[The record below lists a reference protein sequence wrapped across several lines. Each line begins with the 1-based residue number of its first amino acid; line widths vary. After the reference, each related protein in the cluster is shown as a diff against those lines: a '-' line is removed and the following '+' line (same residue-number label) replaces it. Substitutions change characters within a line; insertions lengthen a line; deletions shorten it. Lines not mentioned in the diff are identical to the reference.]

1 MSTIV
6 GKGIISAGGGG
17 ELNIAYGL
25 TPPSDTSKLWVRM
38 QGKPDSVESTDDV
51 AVQVGE
57 FVEDFSSS
65 DLQPLVGHVVKNAPS
80 GRICNGKMYTATDEN
95 FNKFNVTDLETKIT
109 SLSSVQMPTIWKFP
123 AWCVVGNKMYFLGG
137 RPQQSANTNTVR
149 IYDTETDM
157 WTTHPFP
164 GPYSGSSTGDATSR
178 GSTAFYNN
186 TIYVF
191 GSTSNPT
198 NSVIVYTFNIETYE
212 TSTITFTSSISAT
225 INSGNSAVQMF
236 VKGKYAYLVFNP
248 TLNTTGIRFNL
259 EEHTYESFPFE
270 ASYTAT
276 VSNNQWNFNY
286 ANSIEVLN
294 ERYLFGFSTNSG
306 KYYSALIKV
315 TIGETSGTLD
325 LVFNYTN
332 QSTRINFIAGVTQ
345 NNMYAIAV
353 SSIDDARKGWK
364 GPYQYPLENGKL
376 LLQEGDK
383 SFRIINSKDAKISF
397 KIKDT
402 FLGKETGYA
411 DEVDAYLYNTIEQ
424 KWISLDGTPFGGG
437 VTPEPTPTLE
447 GTWVLNER
455 LYPSQTGETI
465 NENISFTAVTPGGN
479 YTGVK
484 ILVGN
489 ATTDKVKFYK
499 TSGDVIAIYTYSTN
513 GWTNDKVISQ
523 IIFPAGATASGDFVT
538 WLAAN
543 ATKQ

>member
-1 MSTIV
+1 MANIMRL
-6 GKGIISAGGGG
+6 GGGG
-17 ELNIAYGL
+17 AAGGDGGLNIAYGL

-38 QGKPDSVESTDDV
+38 QGKPDSVESTDNV
-51 AVQVGE
+51 TVKAGE

-65 DLQPLVGHVVKNAPS
+65 DLQSLVGHVITNAPS
-80 GRICNGKMYTATDEN
+80 GRICNGKMYIATDEN

-164 GPYSGSSTGDATSR
+164 GPYSGSSTGNASSR

-212 TSTITFTSSISAT
+212 TSTITFTSSISAS

-248 TLNTTGIRFNL
+248 SLTTKGIRFNL

-286 ANSIEVLN
+286 ANSIDVLN

-345 NNMYAIAV
+345 NNMYAIGV
-353 SSIDDARKGWK
+353 SSVDDARKGWK
-364 GPYQYPLENGKL
+364 APHQYPLENGKL
-376 LLQEGDK
+376 LLQEGSK

-397 KIKDT
+397 KIKDA

-411 DEVDAYLYNTIEQ
+411 DEVDAYLYNATEQ

-437 VTPEPTPTLE
+437 
-447 GTWVLNER
+447 
-455 LYPSQTGETI
+455 
-465 NENISFTAVTPGGN
+465 
-479 YTGVK
+479 
-484 ILVGN
+484 
-489 ATTDKVKFYK
+489 
-499 TSGDVIAIYTYSTN
+499 
-513 GWTNDKVISQ
+513 
-523 IIFPAGATASGDFVT
+523 
-538 WLAAN
+538 
-543 ATKQ
+543 

>member
-1 MSTIV
+1 MANIMRL
-6 GKGIISAGGGG
+6 GGGG
-17 ELNIAYGL
+17 AAGGDGGLNIAYGL
-25 TPPSDTSKLWVRM
+25 TPPADTSKLWVRM

-51 AVQVGE
+51 TVKVGE
-57 FVEDFSSS
+57 FGEDFSSS
-65 DLQPLVGHVVKNAPS
+65 DLQSLVRHVITNSPS

-123 AWCVVGNKMYFLGG
+123 AWSVVGNKMYFLGG

-164 GPYSGSSTGDATSR
+164 GPYSGTGDASSR

-191 GSTSNPT
+191 GSTLNPT
-198 NSVIVYTFNIETYE
+198 NSVIVYTFNIKTYE

-236 VKGKYAYLVFNP
+236 VKGKYAYRVFNP

-270 ASYTAT
+270 ASFT
-276 VSNNQWNFNY
+276 VSDFNKWNFNY
-286 ANSIEVLN
+286 ANSIEVQD
-294 ERYLFGFSTNSG
+294 ERYLFGFNTNSG
-306 KYYSALIKV
+306 VYCPALIKV

-325 LVFNYTN
+325 LVFNYTHK
-332 QSTRINFIAGVTQ
+332 STRINFMAGVTQ
-345 NNMYAIAV
+345 NNMYAIEV

-364 GPYQYPLENGKL
+364 APYQYPLENGKL
-376 LLQEGDK
+376 LLQEGSK

-397 KIKDT
+397 KIKDA

-411 DEVDAYLYNTIEQ
+411 DEVDAYLYNATEQ
-424 KWISLDGTPFGGG
+424 KWISLDGTP
-437 VTPEPTPTLE
+437 
-447 GTWVLNER
+447 
-455 LYPSQTGETI
+455 Y
-465 NENISFTAVTPGGN
+465 TA
-479 YTGVK
+479 
-484 ILVGN
+484 
-489 ATTDKVKFYK
+489 
-499 TSGDVIAIYTYSTN
+499 
-513 GWTNDKVISQ
+513 
-523 IIFPAGATASGDFVT
+523 
-538 WLAAN
+538 
-543 ATKQ
+543 